1 MSTKFS
7 RIPLDQVHKQNN
19 AYIKGITGATH
30 LVNHTDE
37 AGLIRW
43 ELCSSESAMMI
54 QECENELNDGDD
66 DDDYEDFNATR
77 KHHKDTLSFQKGF
90 FKDAAKLYSNFTYNP
105 FELTR

>member
-1 MSTKFS
+1 
-7 RIPLDQVHKQNN
+7 
-19 AYIKGITGATH
+19 
-30 LVNHTDE
+30 
-37 AGLIRW
+37 
-43 ELCSSESAMMI
+43 MMI

-105 FELTR
+105 FELGELTRIDDTSV